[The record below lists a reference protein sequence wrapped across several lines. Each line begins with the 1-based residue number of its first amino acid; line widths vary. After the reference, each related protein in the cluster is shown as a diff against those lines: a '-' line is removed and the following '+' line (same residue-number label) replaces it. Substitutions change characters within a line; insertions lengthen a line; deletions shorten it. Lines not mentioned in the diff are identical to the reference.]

1 MGSRLRPSLSRR
13 KRARISSS
21 PLDASRRVRIGEE
34 SARTFRRVSWRG
46 LTDIYISATSRPIA
60 TAPCAESE
68 TRYRERLSTLS
79 LERREQRFPPDARL
93 EKVSPESL
101 GTRFVSLTRQARVFL
116 MEKHTRFERSARCR
130 RNPKAFRREQKR
142 QSARPNSL
150 SLSLSLAKKPQS
162 GVRSMDVFDLFLKSV
177 NLFECR
183 STTSATARTCLGP
196 TSAPAGRSIGVG
208 IDLGFEVEV

>member
-1 MGSRLRPSLSRR
+1 MARSHGYIYFRDVSPDRDSAMCGIGDAIQ
-13 KRARISSS
+13 RAAFDS
-21 PLDASRRVRIGEE
+21 
-34 SARTFRRVSWRG
+34 
-46 LTDIYISATSRPIA
+46 
-60 TAPCAESE
+60 
-68 TRYRERLSTLS
+68 LS